1 MCGMCCGQWYNDV
14 WQLCTCAKGQLLL
27 LHPLKHGIRAKNG
40 LFLAY
45 GEITQLSKAPKMGQM
60 ATTSKKQ
67 VWVMILVVLGYKF
80 GWYHP

>member
-1 MCGMCCGQWYNDV
+1 MA
-14 WQLCTCAKGQLLL
+14 LE
-27 LHPLKHGIRAKNG
+27 PKNG

-45 GEITQLSKAPKMGQM
+45 GEITQWSKAPEMGQM